1 MKHIKNI
8 INNYAYIIIH
18 IYIQVPIANFYRVE
32 SENEQLR
39 EHLRSLQ
46 DRPPKEHTFHAVNR
60 EDVVIEDL
68 IDSGAWGTVSNGVFR
83 GCKVAIKQPHPGIMH
98 QSTVDRMKR
107 EASNMNRLHH
117 PNLVTFLGAV
127 FDDGN
132 LPMIIIELMEASLR
146 ATYKR
151 NSLTK
156 KQMLSIFKDV
166 AYAIHYLH
174 EFREP
179 LIHRDL
185 TAPNVLLKL
194 LPDNNYLAKVSDFG
208 SANLEKFATTSGEG
222 AIIYSAPESFPPPRD
237 KTRPRPKQ
245 TVKMDSYSYG
255 ILLCEVVNHELPDDD
270 HLEEMVEAMAG
281 KWGSVH
287 GLAMQ
292 CIEHDPVQRPA
303 MAEILNSLRNEV
315 MT

>member
-1 MKHIKNI
+1 
-8 INNYAYIIIH
+8 
-18 IYIQVPIANFYRVE
+18 
-32 SENEQLR
+32 
-39 EHLRSLQ
+39 
-46 DRPPKEHTFHAVNR
+46 
-60 EDVVIEDL
+60 
-68 IDSGAWGTVSNGVFR
+68 
-83 GCKVAIKQPHPGIMH
+83 MH
-98 QSTVDRMKR
+98 QTTVDRMKR

-127 FDDGN
+127 FDDDK

-146 ATYKR
+146 ATYRK
-151 NSLTK
+151 NFLTK

-208 SANLEKFATTSGEG
+208 SANLEKLATTSGEG

-255 ILLCEVVNHELPDDD
+255 ILLCEVVNLMMTI
-270 HLEEMVEAMAG
+270 LRKWWRLWLANGIVCMVWSCSALKMIQF
-281 KWGSVH
+281 SV
-287 GLAMQ
+287 Q
-292 CIEHDPVQRPA
+292 QWQIF
-303 MAEILNSLRNEV
+303 
-315 MT
+315 